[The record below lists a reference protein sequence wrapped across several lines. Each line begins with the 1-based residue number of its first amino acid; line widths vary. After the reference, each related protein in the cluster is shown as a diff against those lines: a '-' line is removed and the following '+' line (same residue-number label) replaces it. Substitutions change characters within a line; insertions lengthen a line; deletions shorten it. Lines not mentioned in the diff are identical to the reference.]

1 MHPRAQHLCFVWR
14 LISHE
19 CWYTRLLTPPP
30 RYPIF
35 AAYSRRIC
43 RDANTAPSAMASGT
57 PSAKAPDEEAPD
69 QEASDEVEPTSPT
82 VIGGDHQSTRRRRRF
97 AGALGGGRGSS
108 SGGRHS
114 YLRQLRDN
122 LRKPV

>member
-1 MHPRAQHLCFVWR
+1 
-14 LISHE
+14 
-19 CWYTRLLTPPP
+19 
-30 RYPIF
+30 
-35 AAYSRRIC
+35 
-43 RDANTAPSAMASGT
+43 MASGT
-57 PSAKAPDEEAPD
+57 PSAKAPDDQAPDEEAPD
-69 QEASDEVEPTSPT
+69 EEASDEVEPTSPT
-82 VIGGDHQSTRRRRRF
+82 IVGGDRQGTRRRRRF

>member
-1 MHPRAQHLCFVWR
+1 MFTPRL
-14 LISHE
+14 
-19 CWYTRLLTPPP
+19 P
-30 RYPIF
+30 
-35 AAYSRRIC
+35 
-43 RDANTAPSAMASGT
+43 RDASTALSSAMASGT
-57 PSAKAPDEEAPD
+57 PTAKAPDEEAPD
-69 QEASDEVEPTSPT
+69 EEASDEVEPTSPT
-82 VIGGDHQSTRRRRRF
+82 IVGGDRQGTRRRRRF

>member
-1 MHPRAQHLCFVWR
+1 
-14 LISHE
+14 
-19 CWYTRLLTPPP
+19 
-30 RYPIF
+30 
-35 AAYSRRIC
+35 
-43 RDANTAPSAMASGT
+43 MASGT

-69 QEASDEVEPTSPT
+69 EEASDEVEPTSPT
-82 VIGGDHQSTRRRRRF
+82 IIGGDHQGTRRRRRF
-97 AGALGGGRGSS
+97 AGALGGGRSS

>member
-1 MHPRAQHLCFVWR
+1 MFIVHHIFTPRWPRRQHG
-14 LISHE
+14 
-19 CWYTRLLTPPP
+19 
-30 RYPIF
+30 
-35 AAYSRRIC
+35 AARAR
-43 RDANTAPSAMASGT
+43 AMASGT

-69 QEASDEVEPTSPT
+69 EEASDEVEPTSPT
-82 VIGGDHQSTRRRRRF
+82 IVGGDRQGTRRRRRF
-97 AGALGGGRGSS
+97 AGALGGGSGSS